1 MNKNFENKVKDF
13 KKTFSKKNLI
23 KKWNYLLRYFEKK
36 QSKFISV
43 SFWIDISLLIIMFF
57 CSIFVNA
64 KTGYYLDSLH
74 FDQYN
79 SLLIPGI
86 VLGSFAL
93 ILFLVMAFI
102 NAMLW
107 VKLYILKK
115 DFKNLLFFVYLS
127 INALNFLMFLLL
139 IIFATTNYRLVFIL
153 EIFLIFHTLA
163 SLYLYLDDKYDLD
176 FEFIKKMNKKILKSF
191 DKKNHKK

>member
-1 MNKNFENKVKDF
+1 
-13 KKTFSKKNLI
+13 
-23 KKWNYLLRYFEKK
+23 
-36 QSKFISV
+36 
-43 SFWIDISLLIIMFF
+43 
-57 CSIFVNA
+57 

-176 FEFIKKMNKKILKSF
+176 FEFIKKMNKKILDSF